1 VKPVL
6 QALVLADR
14 VYTDQPSGKKIIAG
28 TFNRFYFSKA
38 PTYKDVEQ
46 PDGTKRR
53 LLAGGLQAG
62 SPWVYLNLTD
72 VVDGTKLLLQF
83 VNIGTQQ
90 TLFSTEIALTC
101 NDRLATIEVGLPLP
115 LLPIDGKGHYAFEVM
130 FQGELLGS
138 YRIIADEM
146 TINIKGEDRDTGT
159 S

>member
-14 VYTDQPSGKKIIAG
+14 VYTDNPSGKKIIAG
-28 TFNRFYFSKA
+28 TFTHFWFSKSPA
-38 PTYKDVEQ
+38 YKEVEQ

-53 LLAGGLQAG
+53 LIAGGLQAG
-62 SPWVYLNLTD
+62 SPWVYLSLTD

-90 TLFSTEIALTC
+90 NLFCTEIILSC
-101 NDRLATIEVGLPLP
+101 KDRLATVEVALPLP
-115 LLPIDGKGHYAFEVM
+115 MLPIDAKGTYAFEILCE
-130 FQGELLGS
+130 GDPLGS
-138 YRIIADEM
+138 YRILADEM
-146 TINIKGEDRDTGT
+146 TV